1 MNDFV
6 IQRLNQY
13 LKKPAYRGISA
24 KNVRDYVRFF
34 EKDICF
40 DDGADSWYDISTSS
54 KLKGD
59 FRPIFLY

>member
-54 KLKGD
+54 K
-59 FRPIFLY
+59 